1 MNALALVTV
10 ALALSTAACG
20 AALRD
25 VGRAPQLSFAAPLDF
40 VYGPCAPDGP
50 PQIVAVNPHIDT
62 SPSSTKSDDGVNV
75 ARPGGSFLVV
85 WSEGTVESGYSLRGL
100 AYSPNGMAQ
109 GAPFPVSDGTHVALK
124 PLRVTFVDDTH
135 ARVLYYSSTKR
146 GFELVA
152 TSIVCAAP

>member
-1 MNALALVTV
+1 MNALALAAV

-20 AALRD
+20 GAPRD

-40 VYGPCAPDGP
+40 VYGPCAPEGP
-50 PQIVAVNPHIDT
+50 AQVVAVNPHIDL
-62 SPSSTKSDDGVNV
+62 SPSSAKSDDGVDV

-100 AYSPNGMAQ
+100 AYSPNGTPQ
-109 GAPFPVSDGTHVALK
+109 GAPFSVSDGTHVALK

-135 ARVLYYSSTKR
+135 AMVLYYSSTER